1 MDRIRVS
8 EALDTGSIPVG
19 GAIYYFH
26 KPPKTQYASSYQ
38 NLPNRDNFNK
48 TSITYLPLICLSFT
62 VGRQAFFE
70 RSIFFSI
77 FIHSALITVVHVSCL
92 ILLADTSV

>member
-19 GAIYYFH
+19 GTIYYFH

-48 TSITYLPLICLSFT
+48 TSITYLLFTSRAQSVVKRFLRDLFSFLFLFT
-62 VGRQAFFE
+62 
-70 RSIFFSI
+70 
-77 FIHSALITVVHVSCL
+77 LP
-92 ILLADTSV
+92 

>member
-48 TSITYLPLICLSFT
+48 TSITYLLFT
-62 VGRQAFFE
+62 S
-70 RSIFFSI
+70 RSQS
-77 FIHSALITVVHVSCL
+77 VVKRFL
-92 ILLADTSV
+92 RGLFTFLFLFTLP